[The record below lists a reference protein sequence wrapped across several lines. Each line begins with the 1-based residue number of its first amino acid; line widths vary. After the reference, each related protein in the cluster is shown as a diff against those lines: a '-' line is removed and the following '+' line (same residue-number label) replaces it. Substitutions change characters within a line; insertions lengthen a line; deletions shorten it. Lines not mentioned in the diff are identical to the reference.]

1 MPLSPGPRWSGAV
14 PPPDLLAD
22 QRSQTPGSSAI
33 ESAANRPPG
42 RADVMALDADG
53 WGSYAPRGG
62 ATDPA
67 LDRARPPEAAR
78 STHAKQRGAHFC
90 RSVTVPPGRST
101 ELTRSTRIAPNP

>member
-14 PPPDLLAD
+14 PPPALLAD

-67 LDRARPPEAAR
+67 LDRAGRRRLPDPP
-78 STHAKQRGAHFC
+78 T
-90 RSVTVPPGRST
+90 
-101 ELTRSTRIAPNP
+101 PNSEEPTSAVR